1 MQIVISPKYQVSYD
15 FVLQIPIIF
24 NVEGETVYQGRN
36 TIKRFKTSNGEW
48 IVKRYKKPNIIQ
60 RIAYTFFK
68 KSKAERAY
76 LYAQKLQSKNICTP
90 EGIAYIEEKKYGL
103 IRDCYFISTSCD
115 APTLYPTLGG
125 NDDYDPCLAGSLAA
139 FFMELH
145 QKEFLHGDPNL
156 NNILFR
162 KDKNGDFQ
170 FVVIDTNRSVFKPS
184 PSKQECLHNL
194 MRITHNRELLKYITL
209 RYAILRGWNTG
220 KSVNIVM
227 KALHRFEK
235 RNKIKQAIK
244 KKFFLFKH

>member
-90 EGIAYIEEKKYGL
+90 EGMP
-103 IRDCYFISTSCD
+103 IS
-115 APTLYPTLGG
+115 
-125 NDDYDPCLAGSLAA
+125 
-139 FFMELH
+139 
-145 QKEFLHGDPNL
+145 K
-156 NNILFR
+156 
-162 KDKNGDFQ
+162 
-170 FVVIDTNRSVFKPS
+170 
-184 PSKQECLHNL
+184 
-194 MRITHNRELLKYITL
+194 
-209 RYAILRGWNTG
+209 
-220 KSVNIVM
+220 
-227 KALHRFEK
+227 K
-235 RNKIKQAIK
+235 RNTDLSETAISYR
-244 KKFFLFKH
+244 LPAMLRPSILLSAETMITIPAWPAV